1 MTDEGMINIVSE
13 ILPKEEMLARVN
25 KRASLKIGVLAEV
38 KNDEKRVCLTPESV
52 GILIENGHRVVIQS
66 KAGEKAGYPDLLYS
80 EKGAS
85 IVGNFEEVML
95 SGIVL
100 KVSRLNKSELQ
111 SVKKGQLIITSLQY
125 RSISVNDIAHIA
137 DKKATAISFENIM
150 DNTKAFPLI
159 RSMSEIVGIAAIQI
173 AAFYLSHPKY
183 GNATLLGGVPGV
195 KPAEVVVIG
204 AGTVSEYAVRTA
216 LGMGASVKVFDNS
229 IYKLRRL
236 QYNVSPHIPTST
248 LQPQVLA
255 KAIKDADIVIGALRQ
270 SEMNSKFQVPE
281 YMVEA
286 MNAGSVI
293 VDVSIDQGGAFETS
307 RPTNHENPVYQI
319 HGVTHYCIPN
329 MASMVSNTAS
339 QVFSNFFAPLLIDIG
354 ENGGVSSYLKKDKGL
369 RNGVYV
375 FNGIVTNAEIGRRFG
390 FSYRDLDL
398 LLAILQ

>member
-1 MTDEGMINIVSE
+1 MSEEGMINMVSE
-13 ILPKEEMLARVN
+13 ILPKEEMLA
-25 KRASLKIGVLAEV
+25 KISKKASLKIGVLAEV

-52 GILIENGHRVVIQS
+52 GLLIENGHRVVIQS
-66 KAGEKAGYPDLLYS
+66 KAGEKAGYSDLLYS
-80 EKGAS
+80 EKGAI
-85 IVGNFEEVML
+85 IVDDFEEVMI
-95 SGIVL
+95 SEIVL
-100 KVSRLNKSELQ
+100 KVSRLNKAELQ

-125 RSISVNDIAHIA
+125 LSVAMDDIAYIA
-137 DKKATAISFENIM
+137 DKKATAISFEDIM
-150 DNTKAFPLI
+150 DNAKAFPLI

-204 AGTVSEYAVRTA
+204 SGTVSEYAVRTA

-236 QYNVSPHIPTST
+236 QNNVSQRIPTYT
-248 LQPQVLA
+248 LQPEVLS

-270 SEMNSKFQVPE
+270 VERNSKFQVAE
-281 YMVEA
+281 YMVET
-286 MNAGSVI
+286 MKAGSVI
-293 VDVSIDQGGAFETS
+293 VDVSIDQDGTFETS
-307 RPTNHENPVYQI
+307 KPTTHEKPVYQI

-339 QVFSNFFAPLLIDIG
+339 RVFSNFFAPLLIDIG
-354 ENGGVSSYLKKDKGL
+354 DSGGVSSYLKKDKGL

-375 FNGIVTNAEIGRRFG
+375 FNGIVTKSELGRKFG